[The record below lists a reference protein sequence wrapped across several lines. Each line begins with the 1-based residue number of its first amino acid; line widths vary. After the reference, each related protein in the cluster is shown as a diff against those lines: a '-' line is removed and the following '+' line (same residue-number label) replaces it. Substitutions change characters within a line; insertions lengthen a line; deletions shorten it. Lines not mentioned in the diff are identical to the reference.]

1 MNAANNRKWGV
12 QRNRSG
18 DTDFRIW
25 APSSAAVKLWLND
38 AEFDMQEIDDGWRH
52 IKRPTLAGD
61 RYSFILDDGTRVADP
76 ASNWQE
82 EGPLGPSLIV
92 SHDFEWKNPDWKG
105 RPWHEAV
112 VYELH
117 VGTFTGEGTFAAAT
131 EKLEY
136 LADIGVTV
144 VELMPLATFSGSRGW
159 GYEGV
164 LQFAPQRHYGTPED
178 LKAFIDEAHGHGIMV
193 LLDVVYNHFG
203 TMGNAIETYAPA
215 FFKKGGTPWGPAP
228 DFNRA
233 DVRSFFLQNALYW
246 LETYRFDGLRI
257 DAADHLAGG
266 DEDVDF
272 LIEMAGHV
280 KRAITSRHVHIVT
293 EDARNAA
300 SPMTPSS
307 DGLVGVDAEW
317 NDDFHHVI
325 HVATTHED
333 GGIYADFANQ
343 PYDGLRRSLAT
354 GFVYQGHPRPSHNF
368 AGSGEPS
375 DHLPPHRFVNFL
387 HNHDQAGNR
396 LRGERLRSLIQ
407 PPLFDTLETILL
419 LAPQTPLMFMGD
431 DHGSTNPFFF
441 FSDHP
446 GNDQEQEIRNRL
458 KQAESFQGDLPP
470 EAPQVV
476 RDPNDLRTM
485 QVSTLQW
492 DAAETTEGKLARERM
507 KALLEKRRRYIWPLL
522 CSNFK
527 RGVSLDCETQCLAID
542 WDFSAG
548 RLQMRANLS
557 PDTTELPAVQGETFF
572 RQGDINGTSYGAY
585 AVKFAIGPLTR
596 QINKTAAAMFCAAGL
611 ITKKDF
617 R

>member
-1 MNAANNRKWGV
+1 MNAANYRKWGV
-12 QRNRSG
+12 QRNQSG
-18 DTDFRIW
+18 DTDFSIW
-25 APSSAAVKLWLND
+25 APASATVKLWLND
-38 AEFDMQEIDDGWRH
+38 AEFDMQTAGNGWH
-52 IKRPTLAGD
+52 NATKPTSAGD
-61 RYSFILDDGTRVADP
+61 RYGFILDDGTRVADP
-76 ASNWQE
+76 ASNQQD

-92 SHDFEWKNPDWKG
+92 NHDFHWKNPDWKG
-105 RPWHEAV
+105 RPWLEAV

-117 VGTFTGEGTFAAAT
+117 VGTFTKEGTFAAAG

-136 LADIGVTV
+136 LAGIGVTV

-159 GYEGV
+159 GYDGV
-164 LQFAPQRHYGTPED
+164 LQFAPQRDYGTPED
-178 LKAFIDEAHGHGIMV
+178 LKAFIDKAHAHGIMV

-203 TMGNAIETYAPA
+203 TTGNAIEAFAPT
-215 FFKKGGTPWGPAP
+215 FFKPGGTPWGPAP

-233 DVRSFFLQNALYW
+233 EVRSLFLQNALYW

-266 DEDVDF
+266 DGDVDF

-333 GGIYADFANQ
+333 GGIYEDFANQ

-375 DHLPPHRFVNFL
+375 GHLPPHRFVNFL

-446 GNDQEQEIRNRL
+446 ENDREQEIKNRL
-458 KQAESFQGDLPP
+458 KQAESFQGELPP
-470 EAPQVV
+470 EAPEVV
-476 RDPNDLRTM
+476 LDPNDLHTM
-485 QVSTLQW
+485 QISTLKW
-492 DAAETTEGKLARERM
+492 DEAETTEGKLARERM

-522 CSNFK
+522 CSDFE
-527 RGVSLDCETQCLAID
+527 RAVSLDCETQCLAID
-542 WDFSAG
+542 WYFSAG
-548 RLQMRANLS
+548 RLEMRANLS
-557 PDTTELPAVQGETFF
+557 PNLTSLPTVQGETFF
-572 RQGDINGTSYGAY
+572 RHGSIEGTRYDDY
-585 AVKFAIGPLTR
+585 ALQFAIGDR
-596 QINKTAAAMFCAAGL
+596 
-611 ITKKDF
+611 
-617 R
+617 

>member
-1 MNAANNRKWGV
+1 MNAANYRKWGV

-25 APSSAAVKLWLND
+25 APSSAAAKLWLND

-92 SHDFEWKNPDWKG
+92 SHDFEWKNPAWKG

>member
-1 MNAANNRKWGV
+1 
-12 QRNRSG
+12 
-18 DTDFRIW
+18 
-25 APSSAAVKLWLND
+25 
-38 AEFDMQEIDDGWRH
+38 
-52 IKRPTLAGD
+52 
-61 RYSFILDDGTRVADP
+61 
-76 ASNWQE
+76 
-82 EGPLGPSLIV
+82 
-92 SHDFEWKNPDWKG
+92 
-105 RPWHEAV
+105 
-112 VYELH
+112 
-117 VGTFTGEGTFAAAT
+117 
-131 EKLEY
+131 
-136 LADIGVTV
+136 
-144 VELMPLATFSGSRGW
+144 
-159 GYEGV
+159 
-164 LQFAPQRHYGTPED
+164 
-178 LKAFIDEAHGHGIMV
+178 MV

-203 TMGNAIETYAPA
+203 TTGNAIEAFAPA
-215 FFKKGGTPWGPAP
+215 FFKQGGTPWGPAP

-233 DVRSFFLQNALYW
+233 EVRSFFLQNALYW

-300 SPMTPSS
+300 SPMRPSS

-333 GGIYADFANQ
+333 GGIYEDFANQ

-375 DHLPPHRFVNFL
+375 SHLPPHRFVNFL

-396 LRGERLRSLIQ
+396 LRGERLHSLIQ

-446 GNDQEQEIRNRL
+446 ENDREQEIKNRL
-458 KQAESFQGDLPP
+458 KQAESFQGELPP
-470 EAPQVV
+470 EAPEVV
-476 RDPNDLRTM
+476 LDPNDLHTM
-485 QVSTLQW
+485 QISTLKW
-492 DAAETTEGKLARERM
+492 DEAETTEGKLARERM
-507 KALLEKRRRYIWPLL
+507 KALFEKRRRYIWPLL
-522 CSNFK
+522 CSDFEREFPLTARPSVWRSTGISARDGWKCAATFRQTSPVFRLCRGKPFSGTAISRARAMAIMPCNLRSVPADRSKETKRPRQCLVRPVQLAERRFPAIRRK
-527 RGVSLDCETQCLAID
+527 GALERMRFDGRGVRTVRNYTL
-542 WDFSAG
+542 
-548 RLQMRANLS
+548 
-557 PDTTELPAVQGETFF
+557 
-572 RQGDINGTSYGAY
+572 
-585 AVKFAIGPLTR
+585 VKIAP
-596 QINKTAAAMFCAAGL
+596 
-611 ITKKDF
+611 
-617 R
+617 